1 MNDQVALVQEALA
14 RAQRAGTA
22 GTPIDIAVARQYGD
36 STVTMRAQVR
46 QLQAHTQ
53 VYHTY
58 DTVWSPS

>member
-36 STVTMRAQVR
+36 STVTMRAQARRDEPDRV
-46 QLQAHTQ
+46 
-53 VYHTY
+53 
-58 DTVWSPS
+58 